1 LPLPGRHRGRGYPV
15 KLLVAVLDGATVFAD
30 VIEGAA
36 RPATV
41 RVRTMARTNVLFM
54 GSPGTT
60 STLVSENFLA
70 LPDAYNL
77 SGI

>member
-1 LPLPGRHRGRGYPV
+1 MQRGVGYPLQ
-15 KLLVAVLDGATVFAD
+15 LLEVDRALDAAVVFAD

-41 RVRTMARTNVLFM
+41 RVRTTARTNVLFM

-60 STLVSENFLA
+60 STLVRENLV
-70 LPDAYNL
+70 LPDVYNL
-77 SGI
+77 RGR

>member
-1 LPLPGRHRGRGYPV
+1 LPLPGIQRGVGYPL
-15 KLLVAVLDGATVFAD
+15 KLLETALAGAVVFAD

-54 GSPGTT
+54 GISW
-60 STLVSENFLA
+60 
-70 LPDAYNL
+70 
-77 SGI
+77 

>member
-1 LPLPGRHRGRGYPV
+1 LPLPGMQRGVGYPL
-15 KLLVAVLDGATVFAD
+15 KLLETALAGAVVFAD

-54 GSPGTT
+54 GISW
-60 STLVSENFLA
+60 
-70 LPDAYNL
+70 
-77 SGI
+77 